1 MQRSYPPL
9 CGIVQL
15 TNSDALCFRN
25 CGFTNTNKGEV
36 KMEIKKVCVLGAG
49 LMGNGIAQVCAQAG
63 YEVTMRDIEQRFVD
77 GGMNSI
83 KKNLNRDMEKGKIT
97 KEQMESVLG
106 RIKPTLDLKEA
117 ATGADIVVEVVI
129 EVMDVKKKVYAEL
142 EEIVPKHCLFF
153 TNTSGLSITE
163 MASVTKRPDKV
174 IGTHFFNPVPV
185 MKLLEIICCYQT
197 SAETLETAK
206 AWGKKIGKE
215 VIIVKEAP
223 AFVVNRILCVMLNEA
238 FYVLD
243 QGLASAEDI
252 DKGMML
258 GCNHPIGPLA
268 LADLVG
274 LETLLRIMDDM
285 YRELGDK
292 YRPAPLLRKLVRAG
306 NFGRKS
312 GRGVYDYSKK

>member
-1 MQRSYPPL
+1 
-9 CGIVQL
+9 
-15 TNSDALCFRN
+15 
-25 CGFTNTNKGEV
+25 
-36 KMEIKKVCVLGAG
+36 MEIKKVCVLGAG

-63 YEVTMRDIEQRFVD
+63 YAVTLRDIEQRFVD
-77 GGMNSI
+77 GGMNTI
-83 KKNLNRDMEKGKIT
+83 KKNLSRDAEKGKIT
-97 KEQMESVLG
+97 KEQMDAVLG

-163 MASVTKRPDKV
+163 MASVTKRPERF

-185 MKLLEIICCYQT
+185 MRLLEIICGHQT
-197 SAETLETAK
+197 SAETLEVAK

-223 AFVVNRILCVMLNEA
+223 AFVVNRILCSMINEA
-238 FYVLD
+238 FFALD
-243 QGLASAEDI
+243 EGLASAEDI
-252 DKGMML
+252 DKGMVL

-268 LADLVG
+268 LSDLVG
-274 LETLLRIMDDM
+274 NDTLLRVMEGLH
-285 YRELGDK
+285 RELGDK